1 MALYKIRWKVAAGKE
16 LSKLSNN
23 IILKIIDAVEK
34 LSENPLPKGTRK
46 LKGTQ
51 HTYRIRVGNYRV
63 IYSLIHEVLVVEVIR
78 VGYRKDIYKKFK
90 RRK

>member
-16 LSKLSNN
+16 LSKLNNN

-34 LSENPLPKGTRK
+34 LSENPLPKGARK

-78 VGYRKDIYKKFK
+78 AGHRKDIYKKFK